1 MAGYMGIGIVAAF
14 AVSGSV
20 VLIARQLHKRLL
32 SDFMKQMEF
41 ELGGSRRACQDKKR
55 VRFAD
60 DVMEPSSNNK
70 EYRRRRIKI
79 TTGFSALARMFGS
92 LPYADK

>member
-1 MAGYMGIGIVAAF
+1 MAAF

-41 ELGGSRRACQDKKR
+41 ELRGTY
-55 VRFAD
+55 VIL
-60 DVMEPSSNNK
+60 SS
-70 EYRRRRIKI
+70 
-79 TTGFSALARMFGS
+79 FS
-92 LPYADK
+92 